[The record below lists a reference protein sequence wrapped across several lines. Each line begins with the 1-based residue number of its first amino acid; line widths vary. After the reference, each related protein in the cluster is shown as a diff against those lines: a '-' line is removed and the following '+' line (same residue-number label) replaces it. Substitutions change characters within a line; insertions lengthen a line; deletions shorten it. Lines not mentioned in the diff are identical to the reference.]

1 MLLKIVL
8 KNKRNSDMEKEL
20 YTITPNDGD
29 SGFTIHL
36 ANGEI
41 QVPDEGGCYVVS
53 TGCGSGK
60 TESIKS
66 LIRQKADRGIMYCVN
81 SISELQKMHLWI
93 LRNLCGEGGLH
104 DDDVVC
110 ISSDQM
116 DRDDLIRYRHNP
128 SLLTKK
134 KIILLTH
141 VRFWTDLINY
151 FLVYNP
157 DDDEPAFD
165 GDFCKLMER
174 QDLRQYVIFD
184 ETPTYIKPFVKLPK
198 YILGLFGEKDSHG
211 RWHCY
216 DRDEIASRYDMF
228 LKGTKSSFF
237 LDDVEINRKKREVVL
252 NLIPHYYNRWML
264 TDDEEFTITF
274 RPVDLNQEHVNT
286 HILIYEGAGDV
297 LFAGSDS
304 FQVLDIQHKYD
315 AGMRFMPIPINK
327 RRYEAYTDDEKQ
339 WVANSISDIV
349 NSCDGKTLVVVWQT
363 VGTNARD
370 DEDRDIS
377 PFVDDIRRLMKVVP
391 DKTFEITYFGSTKTK
406 STNEYRDF
414 DNIILWGRWNIINAD
429 TAKFQDCYGT
439 ATSNMGHKAW
449 YFIQLLCRIGIRR
462 HNFQTGRDYNVFYTT
477 DYEQKLIDALDVY
490 FNKNTNILQPE
501 VSPLEEKLI
510 KKNVNKKVIPNII
523 ELTKYDTNLGIAIRH
538 SQDYA
543 ISFTVRDLFEL
554 IPIGKTP
561 KSCNY
566 QPLIKNLQKIGIA
579 LNIVQ

>member
-1 MLLKIVL
+1 
-8 KNKRNSDMEKEL
+8 MEREL
-20 YTITPNDGD
+20 YSVTPNDGGN
-29 SGFTIHL
+29 GFIIHL
-36 ANGEI
+36 ANGKI
-41 QVPDEGGCYVVS
+41 QVPDADGCYVIS

-66 LIRQKADRGIMYCVN
+66 LIRQKANRGIMYCVN

-93 LRNLCGEGGLH
+93 LRNLCGEGGLS

-110 ISSDQM
+110 VSSDQM
-116 DRDDLIRYRHNP
+116 DRDDLVRYRHNP

-157 DDDEPAFD
+157 DGDEPAFD

-174 QDLRQYVIFD
+174 QDLRQYVVFD

-198 YILGLFGEKDSHG
+198 YILGLFGEKHNHG
-211 RWHCY
+211 LWHCC
-216 DRDEIASRYDMF
+216 DRAEIASRYDMF
-228 LKGTKSSFF
+228 LKGTKNSLFTE
-237 LDDVEINRKKREVVL
+237 DVDINRKKREVVL

-264 TDDEEFTITF
+264 MKEEDFSITF
-274 RPVDLNQEHVNT
+274 RPVDLNQQQVNT

-304 FQVLDIQHKYD
+304 FQLLDIQQKYD
-315 AGMRFMPIPINK
+315 ARMKFKSIPINK

-339 WVANSISDIV
+339 WVANNISDIV

-370 DEDRDIS
+370 DEEKDLS
-377 PFVDDIRRLMKVVP
+377 PFVDDIRRLMKVFP

-429 TAKFQDCYGT
+429 TAKFQECYGT
-439 ATSNMGHKAW
+439 STSNLGHKAW

-462 HNFQTGRDYNVFYTT
+462 HFFQADHDYNVFYTT
-477 DYEQKLIDALDVY
+477 DYDEALIKALDAY
-490 FNKNTNILQPE
+490 FNKNANILQPE
-501 VSPLEEKLI
+501 ISPIEKKLI
-510 KKNVNKKVIPNII
+510 KKNVNKKVIPKII
-523 ELTKYDTNLGIAIRH
+523 ELTKYDANLETAIRRG
-538 SQDYA
+538 QEYA
-543 ISFTVRDLFEL
+543 ISFGVRDLYEL
-554 IPIGKTP
+554 IPIGNKP
-561 KSCNY
+561 KSYNY
-566 QPLIKNLQKIGIA
+566 NPLVNNLEKIGIT
-579 LNIVQ
+579 LTIE

>member
-1 MLLKIVL
+1 
-8 KNKRNSDMEKEL
+8 MEREL
-20 YTITPNDGD
+20 YSITPNDGGN
-29 SGFTIHL
+29 GFIIHL
-36 ANGEI
+36 ANGAI
-41 QVPDEGGCYVVS
+41 QVPDAGGCYVVS

-66 LIRQKADRGIMYCVN
+66 LIRQKVDSGIMYCVN

-93 LRNLCGEGGLH
+93 LRNLCGQGGLN

-116 DRDDLIRYRHNP
+116 DRGDLIRYRHNP

-157 DDDEPAFD
+157 DGDEPAFD
-165 GDFCKLMER
+165 GDFRKLMER
-174 QDLRQYVIFD
+174 HDLRQYVVFD

-198 YILGLFGEKDSHG
+198 YILGLFGERDNHG
-211 RWHCY
+211 LWRCC
-216 DRDEIASRYDMF
+216 DRAEIASRYDLF
-228 LKGTKSSFF
+228 LKGTKNSFF
-237 LDDVEINRKKREVVL
+237 IEDVDISRKKREVVL

-264 TDDEEFTITF
+264 MKEEDFSITF
-274 RPVDLNQEHVNT
+274 RPVDLNQQQVNT

-304 FQVLDIQHKYD
+304 FHLLDIRQKYD
-315 AGMRFMPIPINK
+315 ARMRFISIHINK
-327 RRYEAYTDDEKQ
+327 KRYEAYTDDEKQ
-339 WVANSISDIV
+339 WVANRISEIV
-349 NSCDGKTLVVVWQT
+349 NGCEGKTLVVVWQT
-363 VGTNARD
+363 VGQNARD
-370 DEDRDIS
+370 DEEKDLS
-377 PFVDDIRRLMKVVP
+377 PFVDDVRRLMKVVP

-429 TAKFQDCYGT
+429 TAKFQECYGT
-439 ATSNMGHKAW
+439 STSNLGHKAW

-462 HNFQTGRDYNVFYTT
+462 HNFQAGHDYNVFYTT
-477 DYEQKLIDALDVY
+477 DYEEALIEALDAY

-501 VSPLEEKLI
+501 ISPIEKKLI
-510 KKNVNKKVIPNII
+510 KKNVNKKVIPKII
-523 ELTKYDTNLGIAIRH
+523 ELTKFDANLETAIRRG
-538 SQDYA
+538 QEYA
-543 ISFTVRDLFEL
+543 INYKVRNLYEL
-554 IPIGKTP
+554 IPIGDKP
-561 KSCNY
+561 KRYNDNS
-566 QPLIKNLQKIGIA
+566 LVKNLEKIGIT
-579 LNIVQ
+579 LTIE